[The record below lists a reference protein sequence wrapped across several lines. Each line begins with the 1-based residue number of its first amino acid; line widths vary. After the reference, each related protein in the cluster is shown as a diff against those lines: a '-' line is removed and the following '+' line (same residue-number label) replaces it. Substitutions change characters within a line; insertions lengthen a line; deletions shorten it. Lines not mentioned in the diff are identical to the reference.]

1 MMYRGFKI
9 GVFYKRLSWVEKWM
23 KDFLDNI
30 DQSCVLRLV
39 RNGFTPFM
47 IELKDGTTIKAY
59 RANESPRGAVIDKAF
74 VEYGIEQDII
84 ETVIKPM
91 IKHNIVMEF

>member
-23 KDFLDNI
+23 NDFLDNI

-59 RANESPRGAVIDKAF
+59 RANESLSGVVIDKAF
-74 VEYGIEQDII
+74 VEFGIEQNII
-84 ETVIKPM
+84 ENVIEPM
-91 IKHNIVMEF
+91 IRHNIVLEF